1 MKSAKGNKMIED
13 LLKSLESEV
22 SLEDVVNQL
31 KAVREIALEEKDPA
45 LVKILRLCYTY
56 IEENGDFELG
66 FLEEEGIE
74 DMSDLEYLLQ
84 LILQSDKEANRKE
97 IADMRDLLWD
107 ALY

>member
-45 LVKILRLCYTY
+45 LV
-56 IEENGDFELG
+56 
-66 FLEEEGIE
+66 
-74 DMSDLEYLLQ
+74 
-84 LILQSDKEANRKE
+84 
-97 IADMRDLLWD
+97 
-107 ALY
+107 

>member
-13 LLKSLESEV
+13 LLTSLESEV

>member
-97 IADMRDLLWD
+97 IADMRDLLWE

>member
-22 SLEDVVNQL
+22 SLEEVVNQL

-74 DMSDLEYLLQ
+74 DMTDLEYLLQ